1 MIDLEDYLLKRNR
14 KWRAWR
20 DSDSHYRFR
29 KPIPY
34 PVRKQARK
42 NVPRETRTL
51 NLQFRKLLR
60 YPVAP

>member
-1 MIDLEDYLLKRNR
+1 MIDLEDYLLKWDYR

-20 DSDSHYRFR
+20 DSNSHYRFR

-42 NVPRETRTL
+42 NVPRETRTP
-51 NLQFRKLLR
+51 NLQNRTLLL
-60 YPVAP
+60 